1 VRIIMEKAQIL
12 KALVEVYNNEFAD
25 DDPGAEGLSATIER
39 AWQSGDIVLASLV
52 AEIIERAVELLTDKV
67 FLWHHDI
74 EFEDYE
80 TCVPDGFYRFIAV
93 DPETGT
99 CLTFH
104 KDVVWNNIAIRAEIK
119 DLGQAIKAV
128 EKLLDVVTAN
138 LKEG

>member
-1 VRIIMEKAQIL
+1 MEKTRIL
-12 KALVEVYNNEFAD
+12 EALVNVYNEFAD
-25 DDPGAEGLSATIER
+25 EPGAEGLSETIR
-39 AWQSGDIVLASLV
+39 QAWQSGDIVLASLV

-93 DPETGT
+93 DPETGR

-104 KDVVWNNIAIRAEIK
+104 KEMAWRSISFRTEIK
-119 DLGQAIKAV
+119 DLGQAIDAV
-128 EKLLDVVTAN
+128 AKLVDVITTN

>member
-1 VRIIMEKAQIL
+1 MEKAQIL

-93 DPETGT
+93 DPATGR

-104 KDVVWNNIAIRAEIK
+104 KETAWRSISFRTEIK
-119 DLGQAIKAV
+119 DLGQAIDAV
-128 EKLLDVVTAN
+128 AKLVDVITTN
-138 LKEG
+138 LRKEG